1 MGSSDSAR
9 VYWDVPKNATNEG
22 ESAMHMHDNLITS
35 LATALIGLFCV
46 TVGLGGAAQAQTPT
60 LVQPWGLPP
69 LPPGVGPVEKFA
81 DVSGT
86 PQGQFLEGGAF
97 DTQGNLWFV
106 AIGSGWVS
114 YLTPDGKLVPG
125 FNCNPPPEL
134 GQTCEPQGTRWLDG
148 KLYVATRHR
157 GILVYDPQ
165 TQELKTL
172 VYTYRNQLFKGPN
185 DLDFDAEGNLFFTDP
200 WGTGPGPNLT
210 DQTGAVYQYARDGM
224 LRKVMDSGLF
234 PNGIAVSPDNT
245 LLAVGDFRGGRIW
258 YSTFQNGP
266 TMGCPQCPKDPSHST
281 FSSVKAGTFL
291 PGNGGPDG
299 MHYDVRGNL
308 WVAVAGLGG
317 IVQINPRGL
326 ILGFVPIPNDDAA
339 TTNFAFGGPD
349 NQYIYV
355 MGASTG
361 TFWRF
366 KAPHP
371 GLIGPG
377 GVRLPAQR

>member
-1 MGSSDSAR
+1 
-9 VYWDVPKNATNEG
+9 
-22 ESAMHMHDNLITS
+22 MHMHGHLIQS
-35 LATALIGLFCV
+35 LATALIGIFCV

-97 DTQGNLWFV
+97 DTHGNLWFV

-114 YLTPDGKLVPG
+114 YLTPDGTLVPG

-165 TQELKTL
+165 TEGTEDPGLYLPQPAVQRAQRPRFRRRGEPLL
-172 VYTYRNQLFKGPN
+172 HRPVGDRPG
-185 DLDFDAEGNLFFTDP
+185 AEPD
-200 WGTGPGPNLT
+200 
-210 DQTGAVYQYARDGM
+210 R
-224 LRKVMDSGLF
+224 
-234 PNGIAVSPDNT
+234 PNGRRIPVLARRDAAQGHGQWLVPERHCGVAGQHPARGRRFSRGPDLVQHVPKRSNDGLPAMPEGPVT
-245 LLAVGDFRGGRIW
+245 LDLQWGEGRDL
-258 YSTFQNGP
+258 S
-266 TMGCPQCPKDPSHST
+266 
-281 FSSVKAGTFL
+281 

-299 MHYDVRGNL
+299 MHYDVRGHL

-317 IVQINPRGL
+317 MVQVNPRGL

-366 KAPHP
+366 KAPYP